1 MKLLINMAILLVFIT
16 SCEKVID
23 VNLDSVE
30 KKYVIEGNITNV
42 PGTCQVKI
50 TQTKDF
56 DEDNTF
62 PGVSGATVTV
72 SDNGGTPVALTETST
87 GVYET
92 TAINGTIGHT
102 YTLTVNV
109 GGQTFT
115 APSTMPVLVT
125 FDSIYIDEQTF
136 FGDLRK
142 VPTLVYQDP
151 EGKGNGYHFIQYKN
165 GVRESTIFVRNDDFT
180 DGNKITTALLS
191 FGGDD
196 DDDEDKIKTGD
207 TIRVVMECIDPAGY
221 KYWSSLEAASGDSNN
236 ATPANP
242 VTNITGGALGYFSAH
257 TTEEKT
263 IVVQ

>member
-1 MKLLINMAILLVFIT
+1 MKLLINLVILMVFIT

-23 VNLDSVE
+23 VKLDSVD
-30 KKYVIEGNITNV
+30 KKYVIEGNITDQ

-56 DEDNTF
+56 DENNTF
-62 PGVSGATVTV
+62 PGVSGAIVTV
-72 SDNGGTPVALTETST
+72 SDNGGTPVVLTETST

-92 TAINGTIGHT
+92 TAINGTVGHT

-115 APSTMPVLVT
+115 APSTMPVLVP
-125 FDSIYIDEQTF
+125 FDSIYIDERTF

-142 VPTLVYQDP
+142 VPTLMYKDP
-151 EGKGNGYHFIQYKN
+151 EGKGNGYHFIEYKN
-165 GVRESTIFVRNDDFT
+165 GERESTIFVRNDDYT
-180 DGNKITTALLS
+180 DGNDITTGLLS

-196 DDDEDKIKTGD
+196 DDEDEIKTGD
-207 TIRVVMECIDPAGY
+207 TIRVVMECIDAAGY
-221 KYWSSLEAASGDSNN
+221 KYWSSLEAAGGDSNN

-242 VTNITGGALGYFSAH
+242 VSNIKGGALGYFSAH

-263 IVVQ
+263 IVVP